1 MSVGAEGE
9 ARRVGETQHVGYS
22 GASVGNHLP
31 EDVVPLVVDHLGCIE
46 PGALMRLER
55 DIGPGVMGMRRE
67 VEAIRLCPEES
78 GEVRLEVHPSYLNRI
93 DSTMPAGS
101 GGRSALGMRNVDRL

>member
-1 MSVGAEGE
+1 MSVGAKRQ
-9 ARRVGETQHVGYS
+9 ARRVGESQNVGYP
-22 GASVGNHLP
+22 GAGVRDHLP
-31 EDVVPLVVDHLGCIE
+31 EDVVPLVVHHLSRIE
-46 PGALMRLER
+46 PGALVSLER
-55 DIGPGVMGMRRE
+55 HIGPGVMGMRRE
-67 VEAIRLCPEES
+67 MKPIRCCPEES

>member
-1 MSVGAEGE
+1 MSVGAEGD
-9 ARRVGETQHVGYS
+9 ARRVGETEHVGYP

-31 EDVVPLVVDHLGCIE
+31 KYVVPLVVHHLGCIE

-55 DIGPGVMGMRRE
+55 DIGPGVVGMCRE
-67 VEAIRLCPEES
+67 VKAIRRGPEES
-78 GEVRLEVHPSYLNRI
+78 GEVSLEAHPSYLNRI

-101 GGRSALGMRNVDRL
+101 GGRSALGMRNVERL